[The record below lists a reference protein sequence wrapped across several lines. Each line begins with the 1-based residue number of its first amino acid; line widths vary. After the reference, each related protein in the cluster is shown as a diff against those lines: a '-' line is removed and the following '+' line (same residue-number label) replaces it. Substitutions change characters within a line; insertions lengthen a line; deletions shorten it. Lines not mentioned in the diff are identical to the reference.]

1 VTEDAKENRKVF
13 IDEDIV

>member
-1 VTEDAKENRKVF
+1 VTENAKENRKVF